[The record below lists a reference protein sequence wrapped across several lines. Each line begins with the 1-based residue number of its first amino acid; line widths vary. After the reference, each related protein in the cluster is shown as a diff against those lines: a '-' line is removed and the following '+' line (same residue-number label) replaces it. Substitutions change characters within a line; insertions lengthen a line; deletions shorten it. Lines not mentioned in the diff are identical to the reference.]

1 MRPNFFHHLHPPTIP
16 AQQSR
21 WRYTLGAGGT
31 AIFLV
36 LVLGIT
42 GALEMFYYV
51 PTPDEAALSVQTLTY
66 HVALG
71 GLVRG
76 VHYWAAQL
84 LLVVATVHLVR
95 VVMTGAYAPPRRFN
109 HLLGLILFV
118 ALILLDFTGYVLRW
132 DQGVQWALVVGT
144 NLIKSIPGVGE
155 TLYRVTVGGTRPGPA
170 TLTRFYAWHIFG
182 LGLVAIFFMGWHI
195 FKVRRNG
202 GIAVPPPALRPD
214 PARITRYE
222 LVRREVL
229 AMLVTG
235 VVLLVLAAF
244 VPAPIAAPITDI
256 SAPSPDARAPWFFLW
271 VQHMLGW
278 GDPFVWGVAVP
289 LVVLIVLAVIP
300 YVLPRPADAELGQWF
315 PRSGRIA
322 QGVLGIV
329 ALGVVVLTVLGWL
342 GGA

>member
-16 AQQSR
+16 EPQAR
-21 WRYTLGAGGT
+21 WRYTLGAGGI

-36 LVLGIT
+36 LVLGVT

-51 PTPDEAALSVQTLTY
+51 PTPDGAALSVQTITY

-144 NLIKSIPGVGE
+144 NLIKTIPGVGE
-155 TLYRVTVGGTRPGPA
+155 TLYRVTVGGTQPGPA

-182 LGLVAIFFMGWHI
+182 LGLVAIFFMVWHI

-244 VPAPIAAPITDI
+244 VPAPIAVPITDVT
-256 SAPSPDARAPWFFLW
+256 APSADARAPWFFLW

-289 LVVLIVLAVIP
+289 LAVLAVLAAIP
-300 YVLPRPADAELGQWF
+300 YVLPRPVEAELGRWF

-322 QGVLGIV
+322 QGMLGAI
-329 ALGVVVLTVLGWL
+329 ALGVVALTVLGWL
-342 GGA
+342 GGE

>member
-170 TLTRFYAWHIFG
+170 TLTRFYAWHILG
-182 LGLVAIFFMGWHI
+182 LGLVAIFFTGWHI

-202 GIAVPPPALRPD
+202 GIAVPPPTLRPD

-229 AMLVTG
+229 AMLVAG
-235 VVLLVLAAF
+235 AILIVLAAF

-289 LVVLIVLAVIP
+289 LIVLIVLAAIP

-342 GGA
+342 GGM